1 MSKYERLRIMETDRN
16 TWSGN
21 RAEERQDGLGI
32 GSQVRKTL
40 NGPVKPGLIQ
50 GT

>member
-21 RAEERQDGLGI
+21 RAEERQDGSRDGD
-32 GSQVRKTL
+32 REMCAHTL
-40 NGPVKPGLIQ
+40 YFLEKQ
-50 GT
+50 